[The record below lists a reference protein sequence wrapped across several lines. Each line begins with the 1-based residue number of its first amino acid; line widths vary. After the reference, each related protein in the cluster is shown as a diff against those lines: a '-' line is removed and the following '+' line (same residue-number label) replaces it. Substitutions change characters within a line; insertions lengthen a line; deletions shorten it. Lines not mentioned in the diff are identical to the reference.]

1 MTSRP
6 GARTA
11 AALNGRGPDRV
22 AAGSGELTAAPDPM
36 EPVAQLFRD
45 LRSAPGGL
53 SGREAARRLEVA
65 GPNELTR
72 RGGRRWPGELA
83 GQFTHP
89 LALLLALAAALAW
102 ASGTPKLAIAI
113 AAVIVLNA
121 AFSFAQELQAERAV
135 EALAAFLP
143 ERAQVLRDGAR
154 IDIEARM
161 LVPGDVLLIEEGER
175 ICADARLLAGTL
187 EVDMS
192 TLTGESVPVTRSAGA
207 GDGTVPL
214 LEAMDVVFSGAE
226 CTGGEAQALVTAT
239 GMGTE
244 LGRIAALSQRVGRD
258 ESPLERQV
266 KRAAWL
272 IAMVAVG
279 AGIAFL
285 PIGLAAGL
293 SVGAAV
299 SFAIGLLVANVPEG
313 LLPTITLALAVGVRE
328 MARRGALVKRLS
340 AVETLGSTSVI
351 CTDKTGTLTQ
361 NRMRVTTVWTPGD
374 DEESAALLAEVASSC
389 NTADLRVPSSGTSAA
404 GSAPSGD
411 PTEAALLEMA
421 ASRGADVTLP
431 GREARRRRLFR
442 FDPRL
447 KLMST
452 VDEASGG
459 LVVSVKGAPETVMA
473 RVTWIRNGADE
484 APVTSADRALVR
496 EVMEGYGRQ
505 GLRVLAFARRVLE
518 PGAAVPAAREDAER
532 DLCLIGLAAL
542 QDPPRAEVPAAIARV
557 HRAGIRVH
565 VVTGDN
571 GLTAAAIAR
580 QAGIGTGP
588 GGMRVVSGAELDA
601 MSEPAL
607 DTLLGS
613 GAEVVFARSAPEAK
627 LRIADAL
634 RAMGEVVAMTGDG
647 VNDAP
652 ALRRADIGVAMGRS
666 GTDVAREAATMVLT
680 DDNFATI
687 AAAVEAGR
695 RVYDNVRKFICYI
708 FTHAVPEVLPFV
720 IFALSGGAV
729 PLPLTVMEIL
739 AIDLGTDTLPALAL
753 SREPAEPGLMDRPPR
768 GRTQGVISRGMLAR
782 SWGFLGLISATLV
795 MAGFFLTLRH
805 AGWQPGAATGP
816 GTPLNLSYRQATT
829 VAWLG
834 IVACQVGTAFAVRTD
849 RASLRQVGVFSN
861 KPLLAA
867 IAVALAFAALVVYLP
882 AMHRFFGTAA
892 LSGGQLATVA
902 PFPFIVWGAD
912 EIRRWLIRHRS
923 RHVSSS

>member
-143 ERAQVLRDGAR
+143 ERAQVLRDGTR

-613 GAEVVFARSAPEAK
+613 GAEVVFARSSPEAK

-834 IVACQVGTAFAVRTD
+834 IVTCQVGTAFAVRTD

>member
-1 MTSRP
+1 
-6 GARTA
+6 
-11 AALNGRGPDRV
+11 
-22 AAGSGELTAAPDPM
+22 M

-143 ERAQVLRDGAR
+143 ERAQVLRDGTR

-411 PTEAALLEMA
+411 PTEVALLEMA

-484 APVTSADRALVR
+484 ALVTSADRALVR

-834 IVACQVGTAFAVRTD
+834 IVTCQVGTAFAVRTD

>member
-411 PTEAALLEMA
+411 PTEVALLEMA

-484 APVTSADRALVR
+484 ALVTSADRALVR
-496 EVMEGYGRQ
+496 EVMEGCGRQ

-613 GAEVVFARSAPEAK
+613 GAEVVFARSSPEAK

-923 RHVSSS
+923 RHASSS

>member
-143 ERAQVLRDGAR
+143 ERAWVLRDGAR

-834 IVACQVGTAFAVRTD
+834 IVTCQVGTAFAVRTD